1 VKQIPNARHYR
12 HSLSYGLLNA
22 QTELVTLSQDPPL
35 AVAYASQSQPKEVIV
50 CDASLFDSVALDNP
64 IHGLV
69 EPWGCAM
76 QGFRN
81 AARVCVSI
89 AAITAMFASS
99 VEAVTLSNA
108 EGAVYVNHGDGF
120 QPAGAGTAL
129 SSGDRVR
136 VGSGGSV
143 NIVYENGCS
152 TRVGSSQ
159 VTVVLATPPSC
170 QGARLKDGGLV
181 VGAGVG
187 IGDGLKDGPTGFGT
201 DTLIAGGLVVGAG
214 VGIAV
219 AVSNNDNNSVS
230 P

>member
-1 VKQIPNARHYR
+1 MSA
-12 HSLSYGLLNA
+12 
-22 QTELVTLSQDPPL
+22 
-35 AVAYASQSQPKEVIV
+35 
-50 CDASLFDSVALDNP
+50 
-64 IHGLV
+64 
-69 EPWGCAM
+69 
-76 QGFRN
+76 
-81 AARVCVSI
+81 
-89 AAITAMFASS
+89 AAIAAMFASS

-108 EGAVYVNHGDGF
+108 EGAVFVNHGDGF
-120 QPAGAGTAL
+120 QPAGIGTTL

-152 TRVGSSQ
+152 TRVGPSQ
-159 VTVVLATPPSC
+159 VAVVLATPPSC

-187 IGDGLKDGPTGFGT
+187 IGDGLKDGPAAGFGN
-201 DTLIAGGLVVGAG
+201 DTLLAGALVVGAG